1 MKKKG
6 FFSGF
11 GAGILTTAL
20 VLGLGVSAFAASRTI
35 SVDDNIR
42 VTINGAV
49 FSPKDANG
57 KDVALFS
64 YNGTTYAPVRAIC
77 EAAGLEVEYDSATYT
92 AVLTTADRVAASD
105 PNSGSY
111 IGVDKAKEI
120 ALADA
125 GVNAADAVFLKAR
138 LDRDDGR
145 MEYEVE
151 FYSGS
156 KEYDYDID
164 ALTGEIRSR
173 DWELDDFDLYDDDRT
188 QVSVNN
194 VITAEQAKAIAK
206 AKAPS
211 TATVVKCELDEDDGR
226 WVYELELRDGRTEY
240 ECDINAVTGV
250 ILDWEVDHN
259 D

>member
-11 GAGILTTAL
+11 GAGLLTTAL
-20 VLGLGVSAFAASRTI
+20 VIGLGVSAFAASRPIT
-35 SVDDNIR
+35 VEDNIR

-57 KDVALFS
+57 KEVPLFS

-105 PNSGSY
+105 PNYSSY

-125 GVNAADAVFLKAR
+125 GVNAADAVFLKAK

-145 MEYEVE
+145 LEYEVE

-156 KEYDYDID
+156 REYDYDID
-164 ALTGEIRSR
+164 ARTGTILDR
-173 DWELDDFDLYDDDRT
+173 DWELDDYYLDVSQSGATVDDII
-188 QVSVNN
+188 S
-194 VITAEQAKAIAK
+194 AEKAQSIAQGQ
-206 AKAPS
+206 APS
-211 TATVVKCELDEDDGR
+211 TARVVKCELDRDDGR
-226 WVYELELRDGRTEY
+226 WVYEVELRDGRVEY

-250 ILDWEVDHN
+250 ILDWEVDY

>member
-145 MEYEVE
+145 LEYEVE

-156 KEYDYDID
+156 REYDYDID
-164 ALTGEIRSR
+164 ALTGTIRSS
-173 DWELDDFDLYDDDRT
+173 DWEVDGFDLYDDDRT
-188 QVSVNN
+188 QVSADN

-206 AKAPS
+206 AQAPS
-211 TATVVKCELDEDDGR
+211 TATVVKCELDRDDGR

-250 ILDWEVDHN
+250 ILDWEVDR
-259 D
+259 DD